1 MLVQSHRGSW
11 WQILNFPVISS
22 ESSNDPLM
30 NGTYRN
36 FAPNYRD
43 LYLEEHSSL
52 YKLDKSN
59 FIRLLY
65 VNKRLFDIVEVR
77 QEQSTSPVRSFIT
90 RHRHLAVTSLHGL
103 LTSSLLPD

>member
-1 MLVQSHRGSW
+1 
-11 WQILNFPVISS
+11 
-22 ESSNDPLM
+22 M

-65 VNKRLFDIVEVR
+65 VNKRLFDSVKVR